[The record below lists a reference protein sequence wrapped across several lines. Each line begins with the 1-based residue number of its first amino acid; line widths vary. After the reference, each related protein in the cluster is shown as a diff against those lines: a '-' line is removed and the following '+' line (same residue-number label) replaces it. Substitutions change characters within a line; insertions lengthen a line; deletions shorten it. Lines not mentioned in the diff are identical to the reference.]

1 MSYAKRIVYLV
12 KRDDLTLEQFHE
24 HWLGTHAELCKKLPG
39 LRRYTT
45 NLIDRGGFPEAGW
58 DGFSELWFDT
68 VEDYDAAFASKEG
81 QVLLADAPNFAKSL
95 YGVIVRETRHIWP

>member
-1 MSYAKRIVYLV
+1 MSYAKRIGYLI

-45 NLIDRGGFPEAGW
+45 NLIDRDSGATRGRTQLRQIPVWRYRYRNPAH
-58 DGFSELWFDT
+58 
-68 VEDYDAAFASKEG
+68 
-81 QVLLADAPNFAKSL
+81 LAL
-95 YGVIVRETRHIWP
+95 IC